1 MNGLFPLVVALISVP
16 FWFLY
21 NNLAKRLNGKRRET
35 GLTQNM
41 KKIDIVSNASSFFQ
55 KDMVKAQSDI
65 QEQQHHVNLE
75 NESFRLQESGR
86 SINS

>member
-21 NNLAKRLNGKRRET
+21 NNLAKRLNGKKRET

-41 KKIDIVSNASSFFQ
+41 NKIDIVSNASSFFQ
-55 KDMVKAQSDI
+55 KDLVKAQSDI
-65 QEQQHHVNLE
+65 QEQQHHNNLE

>member
-21 NNLAKRLNGKRRET
+21 NNLAKGLNGKRRET

-41 KKIDIVSNASSFFQ
+41 NKIDIVSNASSFFQ
-55 KDMVKAQSDI
+55 KDLVKAQSDI

-86 SINS
+86 SVNS

>member
-41 KKIDIVSNASSFFQ
+41 NKIDIVSNASSFFQ
-55 KDMVKAQSDI
+55 KDLVKAQSDI

-86 SINS
+86 SVNS